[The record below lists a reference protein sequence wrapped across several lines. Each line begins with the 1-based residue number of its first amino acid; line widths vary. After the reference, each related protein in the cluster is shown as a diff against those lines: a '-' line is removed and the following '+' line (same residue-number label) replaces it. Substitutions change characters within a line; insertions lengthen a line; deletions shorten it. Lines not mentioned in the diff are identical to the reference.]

1 MTKYIVKPNYNGT
14 GKRTFDNP
22 KDAIKYYQDHCVKNV
37 QNYTK
42 MIGSVNEK
50 LEEMKWVEKLEVV
63 ND

>member
-1 MTKYIVKPNYNGT
+1 MTKYIVKLNYNGT

-22 KDAIKYYQDHCVKNV
+22 KDAINYYQDHCVKNV
-37 QNYTK
+37 QNYVK
-42 MIGSVNEK
+42 MIGSVDEK